1 MRLLLDTHVLIWWVL
16 DMPRLSEPARAAL
29 GDFDNEISVSAATVW
44 EIVTKYRTGKLPEVE
59 SYIHKL
65 PESLS
70 KMGFRELPV
79 SVGHAYR
86 AGMLTAIH
94 KDPFDRLL
102 IAQAMSENL
111 FLVSNEK
118 VFDGYGIQR
127 LW

>member
-1 MRLLLDTHVLIWWVL
+1 VRLLLDTHVLIWWVL
-16 DMPRLSEPARAAL
+16 DMPRLSGPARAAL
-29 GDFDNEISVSAATVW
+29 TDFDNEILVSAATVW
-44 EIVTKYRTGKLPEVE
+44 EVATKYRSGKLPEVE
-59 SYIHKL
+59 SYVHKL
-65 PESLS
+65 PDGLS

-111 FLVSNEK
+111 LLVSNEK
-118 VFDGYGIQR
+118 LFDGYGVQR